1 MGSQRV
7 GYDWSDWACIHTWT
21 RVCIKVNGLAIII
34 INQLYFNKNILANK
48 QYLKV
53 EKEKTNN
60 LIESGVRDKNK
71 QSK

>member
-1 MGSQRV
+1 MGLQRV
-7 GYDWSDWACIHTWT
+7 GYDWSDWACTQTH
-21 RVCIKVNGLAIII
+21 VCIKLNCLAIII
-34 INQLYFNKNILANK
+34 VNQLFFSKNILANK

>member
-1 MGSQRV
+1 MGPQRV
-7 GYDWSDWACIHTWT
+7 GYDWSDWACTHTQT
-21 RVCIKVNGLAIII
+21 HACIKMSGLAIII